1 MKRLII
7 CSIPMK
13 KEVERTVYASDDL
26 SLPVSDKPYMYPV
39 NSFLS
44 QKAEGSDEYK
54 VLLLAKNDGNPYY
67 EKNAEDF
74 KKELGDVFASVGAK
88 AEFVMI
94 DTAFS
99 KEKEIPEQL
108 MGRIVDEIEV
118 GDHIMA
124 DITYGPKELP
134 IVIFSAL
141 GFAEKFLECDIDN
154 IVYGKADFE
163 EGKVVRTEIWDMS
176 PLYYLSSVTNTIQ
189 CDDPEKARKMLKSL
203 LSL

>member
-7 CSIPMK
+7 CSVPMK
-13 KEVERTVYASDDL
+13 KEVEKTVYASDDL
-26 SLPVSDKPYMYPV
+26 SLPVSDMPYMYPI

-94 DTAFS
+94 DTEFS

-154 IVYGKADFE
+154 IVYGKANFE

>member
-1 MKRLII
+1 MKKLLI

-26 SLPVSDKPYMYPV
+26 SLPVSDKPYMFPI

-44 QKAEGSDEYK
+44 QKAEGSDEFK
-54 VLLLAKNDGNPYY
+54 VLLLVKKDGNPYY
-67 EKNAEDF
+67 EKNAEEF
-74 KKELGDVFASVGAK
+74 KKELGDVCDSIGAK

-94 DTAFS
+94 DTEFS
-99 KEKEIPEQL
+99 GDKEIPEQL

-163 EGKVVRTEIWDMS
+163 EGKVIRTEIWDMS

-203 LSL
+203 LSI

>member
-7 CSIPMK
+7 CSVPMK
-13 KEVERTVYASDDL
+13 KEVEKTVYASDDL
-26 SLPVSDKPYMYPV
+26 SLPVSDMPYMYPI

-74 KKELGDVFASVGAK
+74 KKELGGVFASVGAK

-94 DTAFS
+94 DTDFS

-176 PLYYLSSVTNTIQ
+176 PLYYLSSVTNTIR

-203 LSL
+203 LSI

>member
-1 MKRLII
+1 MKKLLI

-26 SLPVSDKPYMYPV
+26 SLPVSDKPYMYPI

-44 QKAEGSDEYK
+44 QKADDSDEYK
-54 VLLLAKNDGNPYY
+54 VLLLVKNDGNPYY

-94 DTAFS
+94 DTEFS
-99 KEKEIPEQL
+99 GEKEIPEQL

-163 EGKVVRTEIWDMS
+163 DGKVVRTEIWDMS

>member
-1 MKRLII
+1 VKKLLI

-26 SLPVSDKPYMYPV
+26 SLPVSDKPYMYPI

-44 QKAEGSDEYK
+44 QKADDSDEYK
-54 VLLLAKNDGNPYY
+54 VLLLVKNDGNPYY

-94 DTAFS
+94 DTEFS
-99 KEKEIPEQL
+99 GEKEIPEQL

-163 EGKVVRTEIWDMS
+163 DGKVVRTEIWDMS